1 MSDDVIPEKFTDL
14 FDKRVFANLATLM
27 PDGRPQVTPVWCE
40 FDGTHILVNLARGR
54 QKDRNMRRD
63 PRVSRSVMDSDNAY
77 RYLEVRG
84 EVRVSYRIQ
93 PQHATSMDL
102 S

>member
-1 MSDDVIPEKFTDL
+1 M
-14 FDKRVFANLATLM
+14 
-27 PDGRPQVTPVWCE
+27 WCE

-63 PRVSRSVMDSDNAY
+63 PRVSRSVVDSDNSY